1 MVLLVRHGLTATT
14 GGVLTGWTPG
24 IPLDDRGRG
33 QAAALAARLAPMRFD
48 AIISSP
54 LERCRQTAEAIAD
67 SDGPQVRED
76 GRLGECHYGD
86 WTGKPLKRLA
96 KEPLWRVVQA
106 HPSAMR
112 FPGENGES
120 MLDMQHRAV
129 SAVREWNAAL
139 GPEAV
144 YLVCSHGDVIKS
156 VIADSLG
163 MHLDMLQRIQ
173 VDPCSLSVIRYT
185 PLRPFV
191 LRLNDTGGSVDSL
204 ARQEAKR
211 SGAAAGDSD
220 GAVGGGAGG
229 AEPIDPERTGPV
241 AGEAVPNGAARHGPG
256 PGGPA
261 HRGAADE
268 PSPVLG
274 AGGAAPSAGTGR

>member
-1 MVLLVRHGLTATT
+1 VTLVLLVRHGLTATT

-54 LERCRQTAEAIAD
+54 LERCRQTAEAIAG
-67 SDGPQVRED
+67 SDGPKVRQD
-76 GRLGECHYGD
+76 DRLGECHYGD

-112 FPGENGES
+112 FPGPGGES

-129 SAVREWNAAL
+129 SAVRDWNAAL
-139 GPEAV
+139 GPDAV

-156 VIADSLG
+156 VLADSLG

-173 VDPCSLSVIRYT
+173 IDPCSVSVVRYT

-191 LRLNDTGGSVDSL
+191 LRLNDTGGAVDSL
-204 ARQEAKR
+204 ARPAAKR
-211 SGAAAGDSD
+211 PGARAGGDSD
-220 GAVGGGAGG
+220 GAVGGGAG
-229 AEPIDPERTGPV
+229 DPAPM
-241 AGEAVPNGAARHGPG
+241 
-256 PGGPA
+256 
-261 HRGAADE
+261 
-268 PSPVLG
+268 LG
-274 AGGAAPSAGTGR
+274 AGGAAPSGTGR